1 MQKHAQREHNDSTQ
15 RILAAASLCF
25 ARGGY
30 KGASMSRIA
39 RQAGVSKSLV
49 HYHFATKEELFVEVQ
64 LQLLRE
70 LVETVR
76 QLTAGEPGSVQN
88 LERALDTVLS
98 WLESEIDAIRVLL
111 ELHALS
117 ATNPDMAERLERF
130 NQEVIDIVSDA
141 LRNLLGP
148 AVDRLVL
155 SVERTVILM
164 RTLFDG
170 LMLQLIYAQT
180 IEDRRRIRRTL
191 QDAKLVFTSAI
202 FRQLS

>member
-1 MQKHAQREHNDSTQ
+1 
-15 RILAAASLCF
+15 
-25 ARGGY
+25 
-30 KGASMSRIA
+30 MSRIA

-88 LERALDTVLS
+88 LERALDAVLG